1 MSLFKKPGELEV
13 TTTIKALI
21 YGQPGIGKSTL
32 ALSAPNP
39 VLLDFDGGVQRVNG
53 AFQCPT
59 LQVSSWEEVIEA
71 IAELKKGEVEC
82 DTIVID
88 TAGKMLDYMGDYIIR
103 NDEKMKM
110 RDGSLSLK
118 GYGARKVMF
127 INFLKDV
134 SMMGKHLVFVAH
146 EKEDKDGEIR
156 IVRPEMGGSSLGDLI
171 KELDLVGYMQA
182 IGTKRTVSW
191 SPTEKFYAKNACNL
205 PAVHAVDEIIDADGN
220 VTGENKFMT
229 YIFQN
234 YIAYLGQLRQHRQKY
249 DNLLASL
256 KKGIAAVKDEKTAN
270 ECFAKIEGFDK
281 HIWDSKAQAEK
292 ALQVKC
298 ESIGLKFNEIE
309 QKYDAA

>member
-71 IAELKKGEVEC
+71 IDELKKGEVEC

-88 TAGKMLDYMGDYIIR
+88 TAGKMLDYMGDFIIR

-205 PAVHAVDEIIDADGN
+205 PAVHAVEEIIDTDGN

-229 YIFQN
+229 YIFDN

-309 QKYDAA
+309 QKYEAA

>member
-1 MSLFKKPGELEV
+1 
-13 TTTIKALI
+13 
-21 YGQPGIGKSTL
+21 
-32 ALSAPNP
+32 
-39 VLLDFDGGVQRVNG
+39 
-53 AFQCPT
+53 
-59 LQVSSWEEVIEA
+59 
-71 IAELKKGEVEC
+71 
-82 DTIVID
+82 
-88 TAGKMLDYMGDYIIR
+88 MLDYMGDYIIR

-205 PAVHAVDEIIDADGN
+205 PAVHAVEEIIDTDGN

-229 YIFQN
+229 YIFDN

-292 ALQVKC
+292 ALEAKC
-298 ESIGLKFNEIE
+298 KSIGLVFNEIE
-309 QKYDAA
+309 QKYEAA